1 MSLDLAM
8 INTSVKL
15 PEAPVATPTLRS
27 TARRTILVHD
37 DFVKW
42 LLDGAEVQPQFR
54 KKARH
59 QLQSLLAYGYAKGS
73 KSVLGE
79 ARGWLRAP
87 LGGSG
92 GFQFYLW
99 YATHTTSIGK
109 AFGLTEREVLV
120 RVVRHHDETSR
131 GLDAE
136 ARESYTVL
144 TERDIDVTSTDDSTY
159 SETQRSV
166 VGPEV
171 APIQIIRGYPGS
183 GKTTSLFLSYLHA
196 RPGRALYLTHSGLL
210 ADSARQFFDA
220 FSPEDVSVEVM
231 RFDELLDY
239 LRDDPP
245 DTNQILTPSDG
256 ADRMMR
262 MLESSNNKWHQLVGD
277 RKDDWYAELHAFAAG
292 RNLPIAFRELSE
304 SAGVL
309 LDSKAYVKLRKSEIG
324 TEAEEIAQILEPLS
338 SRPDLVELFRGPVR
352 SRELLMSQFE
362 PPPPRLEDL
371 VTVLVD
377 EVQDLTPIELLL
389 VFNVISRSA
398 NASGKLPRIVLAGD
412 ESQTVRPSGFEW
424 PVINE
429 LIQLVF
435 GDRVERRD
443 EIPLDENMRS
453 SAQIATFVE
462 ATRDQYLKFMKR
474 DRPGGINYT
483 RVNETLNGRLMY
495 CHLATDD
502 DTSKLGDLM
511 AELPRSVIVY
521 PGHRLPSDLPV
532 DVADRTRIANEVK
545 GLDFDTV
552 VLLDAGQR
560 QKALDELLSRQ
571 DSRPSSGVA
580 ARVLAD
586 QYRVAA
592 SRATENLILVDRGP
606 VSLQSV
612 VEGLSRKAGLESL
625 EVVPVDDISVLL
637 GDELNPEDVI
647 RNLLEEVRRLV
658 SDDPKRARQRFLSA
672 KRQLERARLTQ
683 TIADDVVEEA
693 RRLGCV
699 TAIANVVH
707 VRDLTSDQR
716 KHLSDEA
723 VQSVPNPKLSDALE
737 ALFALRIDATP
748 SLTEHV
754 IQALMTSSSNL
765 DQIKLLLP
773 EVARFQEQQL
783 RYWIDQC
790 GKDLTPGR
798 SRTRERQAVLA
809 VKAVIATLKPRFSGY
824 EETCDNIIGRWAEGV
839 INQEQFEDGLAL
851 LRELETRRPAVE
863 GAALRGLKKHREA
876 AMAFA
881 DAGEY
886 RQAVL
891 MAREI
896 PDHPLA
902 TELASK
908 GDQALIDE
916 TMWVVQ
922 LLRAAEPLPTG
933 VVPLTEAESS
943 RLASAVRPA
952 TSSSGSRATLG
963 DPSGG
968 RKRPRQ

>member
-1 MSLDLAM
+1 MTLDLTMKNA
-8 INTSVKL
+8 SVKL
-15 PEAPVATPTLRS
+15 PEAPVATPVLRK
-27 TARRTILVHD
+27 TARRSILVHD
-37 DFVKW
+37 DFVNW
-42 LLDGAEVQPQFR
+42 LLDEAEVQPQFR

-73 KSVLGE
+73 KSVVGE

-99 YATHTTSIGK
+99 YATHLTSVGK
-109 AFGLTEREVLV
+109 AFGLSEREVLV

-136 ARESYTVL
+136 SRDRYEVL

-159 SETQRSV
+159 SQTQRSV
-166 VGPEV
+166 VGPQA

-196 RPGRALYLTHSGLL
+196 RPGRALYLTHSGRL
-210 ADSARQFFDA
+210 ADSAREFFDA

-245 DTNQILTPSDG
+245 DTNLILTPSDG
-256 ADRMMR
+256 ADRMME
-262 MLESSNNKWHQLVGD
+262 MLESSNNKWHQLVGE
-277 RKDDWYAELHAFAAG
+277 RKDDWYAELHAFAVG
-292 RNLPIAFRELSE
+292 RNLPLEFRDIPANS
-304 SAGVL
+304 GVL
-309 LDSKAYVKLRKSEIG
+309 LDAKAYVKLRKPDIG
-324 TEAEEIAQILEPLS
+324 READDIAQILEPLS
-338 SRPDLVELFRGPVR
+338 LRPDLVDLFRGPIR
-352 SRELLMSQFE
+352 SRELLMDQFE
-362 PPPPRLEDL
+362 PPPPRLENL

-377 EVQDLTPIELLL
+377 EVQDLTPVELLL
-389 VFNVISRSA
+389 IFNVISRSA

-424 PVINE
+424 PVVNE

-453 SAQIATFVE
+453 SVQIATFVE

-483 RVNETLNGRLMY
+483 RANESLSGRLMY
-495 CHLATDD
+495 CQLASDED
-502 DTSKLGDLM
+502 MNKLGELM

-521 PGHRLPSDLPV
+521 PGHRLPVALPT
-532 DVADRTRIANEVK
+532 DVADRTRTANEVK

-552 VLLDAGQR
+552 VLLDAGER
-560 QKALDELLSRQ
+560 QMALDELLARQ

-606 VSLQSV
+606 KSLQSV

-625 EVVPVDDISVLL
+625 EVVPVDDIPVLL

-647 RNLLEEVRRLV
+647 RNLLEEVRRVV
-658 SDDPKRARQRFLSA
+658 SDDPKRARQRYLSA

-699 TAIANVVH
+699 TAIANVLH
-707 VRDLTSDQR
+707 IRDLSSGQR
-716 KHLSDEA
+716 KHLSEEA
-723 VQSVPNPKLSDALE
+723 VQSVPNPTLSDAVE
-737 ALFALRIDATP
+737 ALFVLRSDATP

-754 IQALMTSSSNL
+754 IQALVTSSSNL
-765 DQIKLLLP
+765 DQVKLLLP

-790 GKDLTPGR
+790 EKDLTPGR
-798 SRTRERQAVLA
+798 SRTRERQAALA
-809 VKAVIATLKPRFSGY
+809 VKAVTTTLKPRFPEY
-824 EETCDNIIGRWAEGV
+824 QETCDNIIGRWAEGV
-839 INQEQFEDGLAL
+839 IHQEQFEDALAL
-851 LRELETRRPAVE
+851 LRELEARRPALE
-863 GAALRGLKKHREA
+863 GAALRGLKKYREA
-876 AMAFA
+876 AIAFS

-896 PDHPLA
+896 PDHALA
-902 TELASK
+902 TDLATR
-908 GDQALIDE
+908 GDQALMDE

-922 LLRAAEPLPTG
+922 LLRASEPLPTG
-933 VVPLTEAESS
+933 VVPLTEAEQS
-943 RLASAVRPA
+943 RLTSAIRPV
-952 TSSSGSRATLG
+952 TSLAGSRAIPSEL
-963 DPSGG
+963 SGG
-968 RKRPRQ
+968 RMRPRQ